1 MALDS
6 FTREVLID
14 VSVNFIPI
22 SILVAFLVLFV
33 VVAPW
38 GIGFTLSTAI
48 QLSLIVL
55 PLVGVAVLT
64 YVAAGKIETGGS
76 GHM

>member
-1 MALDS
+1 MAPDL
-6 FTREVLID
+6 FTREILID
-14 VSVNFIPI
+14 VSVNAIPV
-22 SILVAFLVLFV
+22 SILAAFLALFV

-76 GHM
+76 DHR